1 MSMRTIAVL
10 GAGNGGRAI
19 AAYLASMGHTVRLY
33 NRNLQKLSTLVQNR
47 EVFTTGV
54 LECKGRL
61 DLVTDSIAEAV
72 RGVQDIFVVT
82 TADAHRALAT
92 ELAPLLESKQMILL
106 NPGRTGGALEFRE
119 VLRHCRCQADILIA
133 EAQSLV
139 YACRIKNE
147 TCVQIFGAKEY
158 VPIAALPCKDVSS
171 ILSRLNHYYRCFVAD
186 DHVLHTSLENIGAIF
201 HPPIVL
207 FNAAAIERGQQFKFY
222 QDVTSRIANFLIQ
235 LDRERIAVGAAYG
248 CSLTSVESWV
258 SKAYPNIPIPDGTLC
273 EKLRTNPAY
282 SEIQGPLSLES
293 RYIYEDL
300 ATGLVPLV
308 HLGRVASIDTPL
320 MRAIVDL
327 GGALLNR
334 NFWNEGRSLDNM
346 GLADMT
352 VKEII
357 EFVTR

>member
-1 MSMRTIAVL
+1 MSIRTIAVL

-19 AAYLASMGHTVRLY
+19 AAYLASIGHAVRLY
-33 NRNLQKLSTLVQNR
+33 SRNLQKLPTLVQNR

-61 DLVTDSIAEAV
+61 DLVTDILADAV

-82 TADAHRALAT
+82 TADAHRAIAT
-92 ELAPLLESKQMILL
+92 ELAPLLVSEQMILL

-119 VLRHCRCQADILIA
+119 VLRRCRCQADILIA

-158 VPIAALPCKDVSS
+158 VPIAALPCNDVSS
-171 ILSRLNHYYRCFVAD
+171 ILSRLNNYYHCFVAG
-186 DHVLHTSLENIGAIF
+186 DHVLHTSFENIGAIF
-201 HPPIVL
+201 HPPVVL
-207 FNAAAIERGQQFKFY
+207 FNAATIERGQQFLFY
-222 QDVTSRIANFLIQ
+222 QDVISRIADFLIQ
-235 LDRERIAVGAAYG
+235 LDRERITVGAAYG
-248 CSLTSVESWV
+248 CSLTPVESWV
-258 SKAYPNIPIPDGTLC
+258 SKAYPNIPDGTLC
-273 EKLRTNPAY
+273 EKLRMNPAY
-282 SEIQGPLSLES
+282 SKIQGPPSLET
-293 RYIYEDL
+293 RYLYEDL

-334 NFWNEGRSLDNM
+334 DFWSEGRSLDKM
-346 GLADMT
+346 GLADLT
-352 VKEII
+352 VKGII